1 MDKVLIIVGPT
12 ASGKTKLGIEAAK
25 RFNGEIISADSM
37 QIYKYMNIGTAK
49 PNSDEQEGVPH
60 HLIDIMEPNEKF
72 SVAEFKERAE
82 KCIEDI
88 LGRGKLPII
97 VGGTGLYVNA
107 LINTFDFMNT
117 NENPEFRQKLEE
129 EAKQFGNEVL
139 YEKLK
144 KIDPE
149 VCNRIH
155 LNDLKRIIRALEI
168 YEVTGKNITE
178 NQKNTK
184 EISKKY
190 DYIIVGLNTD
200 REKLYERINLRVDIM
215 LKEGLLDEVRAIQ
228 SRLKDAGK
236 TTSLQAIGY
245 KEIIDFY
252 DGKISLDEAIEK
264 VKKESRNYAK
274 RQLTW
279 FRRNQDIVWLEVID
293 SIENK
298 LEIIEN
304 LLKEEK

>member
-49 PNSDEQEGVPH
+49 PTFEEREGIPH
-60 HLIDIMEPNEKF
+60 HLIDIVEPNEKF
-72 SVAEFKERAE
+72 SVAEFKNRAE

-88 LGRGKLPII
+88 LKRGKLPII
-97 VGGTGLYVNA
+97 VGGTGLYVNS

-117 NENPEFRQKLEE
+117 NENPELRKKLEE
-129 EAKQFGNEVL
+129 EAKQYGNEIL
-139 YEKLK
+139 YERLK

-190 DYIIVGLNTD
+190 DYIIVGLDTD

-215 LKEGLLDEVRAIQ
+215 LKEGLLDEVREIQ
-228 SRLKDAGK
+228 YRLKEQGK
-236 TTSLQAIGY
+236 TTSMQAIGY
-245 KEIIDFY
+245 KELIEVFE
-252 DGKISLDEAIEK
+252 GRTTLEAAVEK

-279 FRRNQDIVWLEVID
+279 FRRNKDIVWLEVMD

-298 LEIIEN
+298 LSVIEN
-304 LLKEEK
+304 LLKEDF

>member
-1 MDKVLIIVGPT
+1 MEKVLIIVGPT
-12 ASGKTKLGIEAAK
+12 ASGKTKLSIEAAK
-25 RFNGEIISADSM
+25 KFDGEIISADSM

-49 PNSDEQEGVPH
+49 PSLEEREGIPH
-60 HLIDIMEPNEKF
+60 HLIDIVEPNEKF

-82 KCIEDI
+82 VCIKEI
-88 LGRGKLPII
+88 LQKRKLPII
-97 VGGTGLYVNA
+97 VGGTGLYINS

-129 EAKQFGNEVL
+129 EAQKFGNKVL
-139 YEKLK
+139 YDRLK

-149 VCNRIH
+149 VCKRIH

-178 NQKNTK
+178 NQKSAK

-215 LKEGLLDEVRAIQ
+215 LKEGLLEEVRNIQ
-228 SRLKDAGK
+228 DRLKDEGK

-245 KEIIDFY
+245 KEIIEAFE
-252 DGKISLDEAIEK
+252 GEITLEEAIEK

-279 FRRNQDIVWLEVID
+279 FRRNQDIKWLEVFD
-293 SIENK
+293 SIEDK
-298 LEIIEN
+298 LDIIEN
-304 LLKEEK
+304 LLKEEE

>member
-12 ASGKTKLGIEAAK
+12 ASGKTKLGIEVAK
-25 RFNGEIISADSM
+25 RFDGEIISADSM
-37 QIYKYMNIGTAK
+37 QIYRYMNIGTAK
-49 PNSDEQEGVPH
+49 PTLEEREGIPH
-60 HLIDIMEPNEKF
+60 HLIDIVEPTERF

-82 KCIEDI
+82 QCIEDV
-88 LGRGKLPII
+88 LKRGRLPII
-97 VGGTGLYVNA
+97 VGGTGLYVNS

-117 NENPEFRQKLEE
+117 NANPEFRQKLEE
-129 EAKQFGNEVL
+129 EANRFGNEVL
-139 YEKLK
+139 YERLK

-178 NQKNTK
+178 NQKSTK

-200 REKLYERINLRVDIM
+200 RGRLYERINLRVDLM
-215 LKEGLLDEVRAIQ
+215 LKEGLLDEVREIQ
-228 SRLKDAGK
+228 ERLKDEGK

-245 KEIIDFY
+245 KEIIEVFE
-252 DGKISLDEAIEK
+252 GKTILDEAIEK

-279 FRRNQDIVWLEVID
+279 FKRNKDIVWLEVID

-298 LEIIEN
+298 LEVIEN